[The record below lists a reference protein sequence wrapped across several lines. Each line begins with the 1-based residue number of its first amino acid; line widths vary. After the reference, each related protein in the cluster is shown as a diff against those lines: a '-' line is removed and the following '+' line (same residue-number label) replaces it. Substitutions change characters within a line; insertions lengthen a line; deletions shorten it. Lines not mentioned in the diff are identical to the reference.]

1 MNNLA
6 IIKLSFLFFL
16 VIGLVSCIKQGS
28 ELKKVYCP
36 PPPIPECL
44 PQSYSG
50 SYYDTSSIGLNDFY
64 YKLRKVKNINTNSDE
79 WQISYNHDNF
89 FLTFTDNN
97 TQKATFVKKIDVD
110 EFIISRGI
118 DFIDNKHFGSIEG
131 KGQNIIL
138 TSSNLSSKDNI
149 IRNIS
154 NGIGFSRIFK
164 AKLTNNQISNLEI
177 IPIETKLEDWVG
189 QPTFFQSDK
198 VIFFSSDKE
207 GGFGGNDIWYVYQKN
222 DGKWS
227 KPINCGAN
235 INTPCD
241 ELSPFIDVN
250 GKTLLF
256 SSSGH
261 KTVGGYDIFKSSIS
275 ENFEINYSDTN
286 KISSFFANVQNLGTP
301 INTVNDELFPFSDT
315 EIDSVLY
322 FSSNRDNNNFD
333 IFVIH
338 KNWKVKERAKVEVI
352 TKNDEIKKE
361 NEKQIIKDTIK
372 LPEPDKI
379 VDVKVTLRGKVMDEN
394 RIIIL
399 DSAKIDIQKI
409 PDFISDTSLFTNNQ
423 GEFEVDL
430 TLNKDYRITAHKDQY
445 FYDSKDITVDSN
457 LIKNELTFY
466 LPVRGAIRI
475 NFPLD
480 EWNNPYRYTL
490 DSNGIETGRKWE
502 DELDIVAENI
512 KYSLNRIDKVIL
524 VGHTDYL
531 DTDEYNIKLGERR
544 VNFIINELVKRGIP
558 KDKLFGRSAGENE
571 LLEKRK
577 NENEENFRKRLR
589 RVTIEKILT
598 N

>member
-36 PPPIPECL
+36 PHPIPECL

-50 SYYDTSSIGLNDFY
+50 SYYDTASTGLNDFY

-79 WQISYNHDNF
+79 WQISFNHDNF

-97 TQKATFVKKIDVD
+97 TQKATYVKKIDVD
-110 EFIISRGI
+110 DFLIGKGI
-118 DFIDNKHFGSIEG
+118 DFVSNRHFGSIEG

-138 TSSNLSSKDNI
+138 TVSNLPNKDSI
-149 IRNIS
+149 IRDIS
-154 NGIGFSRIFK
+154 NGIGFSRIYK
-164 AKLTNNQISNLEI
+164 ARIINNQISNLEI

-235 INTPCD
+235 INSPCD

-250 GKTLLF
+250 GKHLLF

-261 KTVGGYDIFKSSIS
+261 KTIGGYDIFKSNIS
-275 ENFEINYSDTN
+275 GNFEINYTDTN
-286 KISSFFANVQNLGTP
+286 RISSFFTNVQNLGTP
-301 INTVNDELFPFSDT
+301 VNTVNDELFPFSDT
-315 EIDSVLY
+315 DIDSVLY
-322 FSSNRDNNNFD
+322 FSSNREKENFD
-333 IFVIH
+333 IYVVNKIWAKKAKEELITK
-338 KNWKVKERAKVEVI
+338 KNETEKVK
-352 TKNDEIKKE
+352 NNPNKKE
-361 NEKQIIKDTIK
+361 EIK
-372 LPEPDKI
+372 LPEPEKI
-379 VDVKVTLRGKVMDEN
+379 VEVKVKLRGKVMDEN
-394 RIIIL
+394 RTIIL

-409 PDFISDTSLFTNNQ
+409 PDFVMDTSLFTNDQ

-430 TLNKDYRITAHKDQY
+430 TLNKNYRITAHKDQY
-445 FYDSKDITVDSN
+445 FYDSKDITVDSSIVN
-457 LIKNELTFY
+457 SELTFY

-531 DTDEYNIKLGERR
+531 DTDEYNVKLGERR

-577 NENEENFRKRLR
+577 NENEENYRKRLR
-589 RVTIEKILT
+589 RVTIEKILM